1 MTDHIYFHTGYHTGV
16 AETYRDMDKCLSK
29 ISNPQFVDLED
40 DSSEFHNVYEDASIF
55 LQGSCQLFS
64 LALHKEFGYD
74 AFEIRKGTS
83 CHFFCQATYQ
93 GAPVYIDV
101 RGATTSWEE
110 FLSGTC
116 ADFHDHDEIIP
127 QDIEETKKLNDPDDL
142 YVKDG
147 FTFAKHLIHEHP
159 EYYDISN
166 LQPAIQ
172 SKTSPDNG

>member
-64 LALHKEFGYD
+64 LALHKAFGYD

-83 CHFFCQATYQ
+83 CHFFCQAT
-93 GAPVYIDV
+93 
-101 RGATTSWEE
+101 
-110 FLSGTC
+110 
-116 ADFHDHDEIIP
+116 
-127 QDIEETKKLNDPDDL
+127 
-142 YVKDG
+142 
-147 FTFAKHLIHEHP
+147 
-159 EYYDISN
+159 
-166 LQPAIQ
+166 
-172 SKTSPDNG
+172 